1 MRTHSDAMERAA
13 HPFRIG
19 GPAAASLLVNGL
31 LIVALLNL
39 GVGHVGRRTESPA
52 LTVMSLALLKGTEQ
66 GQEKAE
72 AAVVDPPVETAPPS
86 QSKPLPTPQPV
97 VAAAAAP
104 PIVAVPSSISIAM
117 SAPSVDLPASP
128 AAPSSQPVRQ
138 ASVAAAAPAAST
150 ARRGAADGLD
160 VEAPPGTSRS
170 YAAKVRSWLYAHKI
184 YPRRARMRRE
194 EGRVQVRFVLDRAGM
209 LLEGSVIHGS
219 GNAALDQEAAAML
232 RRASPYP
239 RAPVELPGERMEFT
253 APIEFILPV

>member
-1 MRTHSDAMERAA
+1 MTRAA

-31 LIVALLNL
+31 LIAALLNL
-39 GVGHVGRRTESPA
+39 GMGHVSRRAESRA
-52 LTVMSLALLKGTEQ
+52 LTVLSLALLKG
-66 GQEKAE
+66 AE
-72 AAVVDPPVETAPPS
+72 EGEEEAETAVASADAAVPPPPATA
-86 QSKPLPTPQPV
+86 LPTPRPP
-97 VAAAAAP
+97 VAAPAMPPLVMVPSRLSVPTPVAATAPMSNFAAAP
-104 PIVAVPSSISIAM
+104 SP
-117 SAPSVDLPASP
+117 SAPQAM
-128 AAPSSQPVRQ
+128 AAPPAV
-138 ASVAAAAPAAST
+138 ASVAP

-160 VEAPPGTSRS
+160 VKAPPGTSRS

-194 EGRVQVRFVLDRAGM
+194 EGRVQVRFVIDRAGM
-209 LLEGSVIHGS
+209 LLEGAVIRRS
-219 GNAALDQEAAAML
+219 GVAALDEEAEAML